1 MMKDPS
7 IISNSL
13 ANRSSVHHNILT
25 GEVNNYSHNVKISP
39 VVIQNKMA
47 NRQKGITDLFNL

>member
-1 MMKDPS
+1 MKDPS
-7 IISNSL
+7 IISTSL

-25 GEVNNYSHNVKISP
+25 GEVNSYSHKVRVSP
-39 VVIQNKMA
+39 AAILNKMA